1 MGLFSLLTKSTL
13 ISLSSLGTGG
23 GRSPFCGCMGIAVR
37 CPVLL
42 FEKLGIKLKNTL
54 HLFMLSGSHQGLCSA
69 SIMVCLNLYC
79 VYFKYPLV
87 LE

>member
-54 HLFMLSGSHQGLCSA
+54 HPSPFHVKWLSSRFVFGFYYGLPKPLLCLF
-69 SIMVCLNLYC
+69 
-79 VYFKYPLV
+79 
-87 LE
+87 